1 VLTQDL
7 QVHVEDLARLFIF
20 VAKRALSSDASKDAT
35 PYSKFYFAVAARHA
49 WGEVTRRV
57 GDILFARKLVD
68 APGAI
73 SITAEDENKLIYTAS
88 TGRTISDRA
97 YGLGWK
103 PTKAS
108 LEESLE
114 ADVDEVLKKV

>member
-1 VLTQDL
+1 MTRDF
-7 QVHVEDLARLFIF
+7 QVHIEDLVKLYVL
-20 VAKRALSSDASKDAT
+20 VAKHALSADGSKDTT